1 MVHPA
6 RYVFQQ
12 NLSARIGRMFSLN
25 NYPYIKS
32 LFQPPPA
39 APKRY
44 DFLPAVYKED
54 QFLNKGLPIN
64 RCAEESTDGFMP
76 DLAFAKYGY
85 FRYHFNQ
92 YSMRGLWHV
101 GLFFVF
107 GWGTIFYLAKLKLG
121 KVIGKANEKKKEVND
136 ALLRQKAVDF
146 AAEQEKA
153 KKILA
158 ERAAAQL

>member
-1 MVHPA
+1 MLP
-6 RYVFQQ
+6 
-12 NLSARIGRMFSLN
+12 LFSL
-25 NYPYIKS
+25 
-32 LFQPPPA
+32 Q
-39 APKRY
+39 
-44 DFLPAVYKED
+44 
-54 QFLNKGLPIN
+54 
-64 RCAEESTDGFMP
+64 
-76 DLAFAKYGY
+76 
-85 FRYHFNQ
+85 
-92 YSMRGLWHV
+92 V

-136 ALLRQKAVDF
+136 ALLRQKAIDF